1 MPPIKRKKYLF
12 QTKIDK
18 LLKIIPHLGRI
29 FSFLLGIIEVPMLE
43 LFRLTENLHLKE

>member
-1 MPPIKRKKYLF
+1 MPSIKRKRYLF

-29 FSFLLGIIEVPMLE
+29 FSSLLDVIEV
-43 LFRLTENLHLKE
+43 